1 MSPDGVTRLFYA
13 YGVWIG
19 SCLRP
24 MRIFGRKFALCKR
37 FFGTINA
44 GMEHYEYLVIGGGS
58 GGIAS
63 ARKAAEFGT
72 KVALIESHRL
82 GGTCVNVGCVPKKLS
97 YYCAQHAETI
107 RDHGDYGFDV
117 VVGKFDWSAFKKKR
131 DDYVKH
137 LNEVYRRNLD
147 KSGVA
152 VIKGEAKFVDRRTVE
167 VEGKRYSGERVLIAT
182 GGRPLVPEVPGAELG
197 ITSDGFFRLEEVPG
211 KTVIAGAGYIAV
223 ELAGILNAVGS
234 RVSLVVRGDKVLR
247 TFDSTI
253 SGAVTEE
260 MEAAGINI
268 FRRETIEGVKKAED
282 GKLILS
288 LASSEKIEE
297 VECLLWAVGRR
308 PNTGLDLDRTVS
320 KAGGNWDLPGFKASV
335 VSGSGTGRRGIRPSG
350 PVPEHLVSGSLRSGR
365 RLRKVASDARG
376 HRGGKTAGPSP
387 VRAPT
392 RSEAG
397 IRERAHRGLLPPSGG
412 RRGTDGRRG
421 GGPARKRGAE
431 DIPDGLRS
439 PVPRA
444 DHQEDQMRHEA
455 GVSGKG
461 GKGDRSSRRGTGV
474 RRDAAGIR
482 RGRQDGRHQ
491 TTVRRLR
498 GHPSHFRRRIR
509 HPALT
514 SSTFILM

>member
-1 MSPDGVTRLFYA
+1 MSPGGVTQLFYA
-13 YGVWIG
+13 YGVEIG
-19 SCLRP
+19 SRLRP
-24 MRIFGRKFALCKR
+24 MRIFGRKIAHFRR

-131 DDYVKH
+131 DDYVKY
-137 LNEVYRRNLD
+137 LNEVYRKNLD
-147 KSGVA
+147 KSGVT
-152 VIKGEAKFVDRRTVE
+152 VIGGEAKFVDRRTVE

-234 RVSLVVRGDKVLR
+234 RVSLVVRGDKVRR

-253 SGAVTEE
+253 SAAVTEE
-260 MEAAGINI
+260 MKAAGINI
-268 FRRETIEGVKKAED
+268 FRRETIERVEKAED
-282 GKLILS
+282 GKLTLS

-308 PNTGLDLDRTVS
+308 PNTGLDLDRTGVELDDGGFVRVDPYQNTS
-320 KAGGNWDLPGFKASV
+320 CPGVYALGDVCGKWLLTPVAIAAGRLLARRLFEPQPGLKLEYENVPTV
-335 VSGSGTGRRGIRPSG
+335 VFSHPPVAAVGLTEEEAVARHGREALKIYRTAFVPLYHAMTTKKTKCVMKLVCLGGEEKVIGLHAVGSGCDEMLQGFAVAVKMGATKRQFDDCVAIHPTSAEEF
-350 PVPEHLVSGSLRSGR
+350 VTLR
-365 RLRKVASDARG
+365 
-376 HRGGKTAGPSP
+376 
-387 VRAPT
+387 
-392 RSEAG
+392 
-397 IRERAHRGLLPPSGG
+397 
-412 RRGTDGRRG
+412 
-421 GGPARKRGAE
+421 
-431 DIPDGLRS
+431 
-439 PVPRA
+439 
-444 DHQEDQMRHEA
+444 
-455 GVSGKG
+455 
-461 GKGDRSSRRGTGV
+461 
-474 RRDAAGIR
+474 
-482 RGRQDGRHQ
+482 
-491 TTVRRLR
+491 
-498 GHPSHFRRRIR
+498 
-509 HPALT
+509 
-514 SSTFILM
+514 